1 MKDRAL
7 FFSHKLYNKDG
18 QKLVDENEDWCIY
31 FVHVAKYVCSNG
43 IGITPR
49 TKVGR
54 TLVWKHMSYM
64 IRCTILI
71 GNPMGGNLVVV
82 TFVCNFLKLQV
93 ISKGFKS
100 NASSCKVQMDENLD
114 FVEMFLKAS
123 SYLGLL
129 KELFKVQ
136 VNLTLLAA
144 SIYVAIFATIRRKIP
159 IYDYKTVTTNIY
171 N

>member
-1 MKDRAL
+1 
-7 FFSHKLYNKDG
+7 
-18 QKLVDENEDWCIY
+18 
-31 FVHVAKYVCSNG
+31 
-43 IGITPR
+43 
-49 TKVGR
+49 
-54 TLVWKHMSYM
+54 MSYM

-93 ISKGFKS
+93 IFKGFKS

-129 KELFKVQ
+129 KKLFKVQ
-136 VNLTLLAA
+136 VSLTLLAS

-171 N
+171 NQNCLGSVIEVAPNI

>member
-1 MKDRAL
+1 
-7 FFSHKLYNKDG
+7 
-18 QKLVDENEDWCIY
+18 
-31 FVHVAKYVCSNG
+31 
-43 IGITPR
+43 
-49 TKVGR
+49 
-54 TLVWKHMSYM
+54 M

-93 ISKGFKS
+93 IFKGFKS